1 VKIDKKALGQH
12 ELEITVRVERADAQP
27 WLDKAA
33 AHLSEHRPIKG
44 FRPGKAPY
52 DIVKREF
59 GEAAIL
65 EAALEDIINGTF
77 NSVLDNENIRTYG
90 KINFDL
96 LPILTADEVAAYKA
110 TMTLLPTM
118 TLGDW
123 KSKKIK
129 RQAVAVSDEE
139 IEKATDELAA
149 MTTTESPTDKPATTG
164 DKVVVDFEV
173 QVDGKVIDGGTA
185 KDFGLVLGE
194 GRMIPGFEDK
204 IVGAKAGDQLEFKL
218 NFPDKYQA
226 AHLAGKAADFKVSVN
241 QVLNRIK
248 PAVDDAFAQRV
259 GVANLAELKTR
270 LKANLELEK
279 QDKER
284 ERAEIA
290 AIKQV
295 VDSSTFG
302 DFPQIII
309 DDTADELI
317 HDFEHSLAHQGVKM
331 DQYLASVGKTME
343 QVKKEFEPKAVE
355 RVKSSMAL
363 GQIAE
368 TENLQITA
376 KEIEEEMEAQRR
388 AYANNQPAL
397 NDMDRPEYRRHIAN
411 SLINRKIVQFIA
423 DQIIE

>member
-1 VKIDKKALGQH
+1 VKTDKKELNKH

-33 AHLSEHRPIKG
+33 AHISEHRPIKG

-52 DIVKREF
+52 EIVKREY

-65 EAALEDIINGTF
+65 EEALEDIINGTF
-77 NSVLDNENIRTYG
+77 NSILDNENIRTYG

-96 LPILTADEVAAYKA
+96 LPILAADEVAAYKA
-110 TMTLLPTM
+110 TMTLMPTM

-129 RQAVAVSDEE
+129 RQEVSVSDEE
-139 IEKATDELAA
+139 IEKALDELAT
-149 MTTTESPTDKPATTG
+149 MTVTESPTENAAVMG
-164 DKVVVDFEV
+164 DKAMVDFEV
-173 QVDGKVIDGGTA
+173 AVDGKVIEGGTA

-194 GRMIPGFEDK
+194 GRMIPGFEEK
-204 IVGAKAGDQLEFKL
+204 IVGAKAGDKLEFKL
-218 NFPDKYQA
+218 SFPKNYQA
-226 AHLAGKAADFKVSVN
+226 AHLAGKEADFKINVN

-248 PAVDDAFAQRV
+248 PTVDDAFAQRV
-259 GVANLAELKTR
+259 GVANLTDLKAR

-279 QDKER
+279 QNKEH
-284 ERAEIA
+284 ERDEIA

-302 DFPQIII
+302 DFPQSVI
-309 DDTADELI
+309 DDTADELL

-331 DQYLASVGKTME
+331 EQYLASVGKTLE
-343 QVKKEFEPKAVE
+343 QTKKEFEPKAIE

-368 TENLQITA
+368 AENLQITT
-376 KEIEEEMEAQRR
+376 KEIEAEMEAQRR
-388 AYANNQPAL
+388 AYTGNQHAL
-397 NDMDRPEYRRHIAN
+397 SDMDRPEYRRHIAN
-411 SLINRKIVQFIA
+411 TLINRKIVQFIA